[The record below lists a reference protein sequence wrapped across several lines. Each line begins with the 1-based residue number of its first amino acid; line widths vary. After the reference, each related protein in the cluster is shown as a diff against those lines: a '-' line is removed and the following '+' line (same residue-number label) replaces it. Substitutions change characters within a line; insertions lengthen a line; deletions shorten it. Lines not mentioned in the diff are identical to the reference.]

1 MANGKQKKI
10 FRKLRLVSRPGRDV
24 AAQACQGSMAELQA
38 ELAAVRDALSFGL
51 LRFDAEGN
59 CTHVNQVLET
69 MLGLPSAEILGKRW
83 RRCIY
88 REDRYRLLH
97 EMAGW
102 RNAGQETGKAVCRI
116 WGGDDRPIWVALKA
130 VPIIL
135 DGALTGYVGSVEDIT
150 ARRSGDLALLKS
162 EQRLRMITDNVPA
175 LITYVMPDERLAFAN
190 RHYENVYGVLHEE
203 ACGMHASELLGPDV
217 YNQSKPYIREALS
230 GKPVSFERQIGSGES
245 VRYERVR
252 YIPEFDL
259 QGKVAGYFGLVE
271 DITELKLVE
280 AQLRKLVRF
289 DPLTGLA
296 NRIQFEEKLTDAI
309 RHSRRNETLMA
320 IMFLDIDHFKVINDE
335 FGHQAGDEV
344 LCEFAQRLQACVRE
358 TDTVARL
365 AGDEFVII
373 LEGLSAPEEA
383 FGVARKIIAAMSVEF
398 VVSGIWR
405 KVTASV
411 GIAVR
416 KSEEENPQALLRQAD
431 DAMYR
436 AKAAG
441 RNTFE
446 SRI

>member
-1 MANGKQKKI
+1 MANGKRNHFFQK
-10 FRKLRLVSRPGRDV
+10 LGLEAGQELGLPVPV
-24 AAQACQGSMAELQA
+24 PEGSLPELQA
-38 ELAAVRDALSFGL
+38 ELAAIRDTLPFGL
-51 LRFDAEGN
+51 FRFDVKGN
-59 CTHVNQVLET
+59 CIYVNHVLEAMT
-69 MLGLPSAEILGKRW
+69 GLRSIEMLGKGW
-83 RRCIY
+83 RRCICP
-88 REDRYRLLH
+88 EDRYRVLH
-97 EMAGW
+97 ELANW
-102 RNAGQETGKAVCRI
+102 RATATQACKIVCRI
-116 WGGDDRPIWVALKA
+116 WRSDGQPAWVALKA
-130 VPIIL
+130 VSIIL
-135 DGALTGYVGSVEDIT
+135 DGVPNGYVGSLEDIT
-150 ARRSGDLALLKS
+150 THRSGDLALLKS

-190 RHYENVYGVLHEE
+190 RRYEDVYGVLHEE
-203 ACGMHASELLGPDV
+203 VCGMHARELLGPDV
-217 YNQSKPYIREALS
+217 YDKSRPYIREALS
-230 GKPVSFERQIGSGES
+230 GKSVRFERQIGSGES
-245 VRYERVR
+245 VRYERVC

-259 QGKVAGYFGLVE
+259 HGKVAGYFGLVE

-296 NRIQFEEKLTDAI
+296 NRIQFEEKLNDAI

-320 IMFLDIDHFKVINDE
+320 IMFLDIDHFKAINDAL
-335 FGHQAGDEV
+335 GHQAGDEV

-373 LEGLSAPEEA
+373 LEGLSVPEEA

-398 VVSGIWR
+398 EVSGTWR

-436 AKAAG
+436 AKSAG

-446 SRI
+446 SRV